1 MNRKVEPAY
10 LPVSGTVHYKNTW
23 QLRKTEEL
31 FTNHS
36 QLAGVESSSS
46 LMSGSTSVQL
56 KM

>member
-36 QLAGVESSSS
+36 QLTGVESSSS
-46 LMSGSTSVQL
+46 LIFML
-56 KM
+56 